1 MNHTTNATLDRPLA
15 VIAGNACNE
24 SHDLAMKFAE
34 NGYDIIVAAGNPSVV
49 EEAEEFKELGV
60 DAVSYQLDLSTP
72 EGIEQLYRRVVAT
85 GRPVE
90 SLVISCRLSEDNS
103 QEKSLA
109 LKILKDMS
117 DRGHGRIMF
126 ASSKDEDM
134 TKLQEEIKE
143 EARTSGVQVSMVNF
157 DDKEIY
163 FLKEGYQ
170 DPPVFLH

>member
-49 EEAEEFKELGV
+49 EEAEGFKELGV

-90 SLVISCRLSEDNS
+90 SLIISCRLSADNS
-103 QEKSLA
+103 QEKLLA
-109 LKILKDMS
+109 QKILKDMS
-117 DRGHGRIMF
+117 DRGHGRIML
-126 ASSKDEDM
+126 ASSKEEDLSDLHK
-134 TKLQEEIKE
+134 TIHE
-143 EARTSGVQVSMVNF
+143 EARATGVEVSMVNF
-157 DDKEIY
+157 DDEEIY

-170 DPPVFLH
+170 DPPMYMH